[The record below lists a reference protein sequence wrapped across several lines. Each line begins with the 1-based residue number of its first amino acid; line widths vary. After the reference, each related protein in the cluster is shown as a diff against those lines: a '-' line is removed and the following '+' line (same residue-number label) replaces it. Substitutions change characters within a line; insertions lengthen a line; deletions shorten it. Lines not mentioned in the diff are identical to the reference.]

1 MKNLIRG
8 HIYQLKRDF
17 FFFGC
22 LAVGVVYLFM
32 SIRLTLSL
40 ASALS
45 PLTGVDGLLDIF
57 LGGDTILYAFMLL
70 TANMVAETYRSG
82 VMKNIVG
89 RGIAKKQYYLS
100 IVLTVSTA
108 YVLVMLI
115 GGIVM
120 AALAGSQYG
129 MGTISYPGY
138 YTLAIIA
145 RILFAVAHIS
155 FAVTMTVLTRNVITG
170 VALAL
175 VIPNIPQ
182 ILEMALGF
190 FKIQLSLDFL
200 KISAHMPSVYA
211 ASNDLSSFVPC
222 FLVLCG
228 YLIVSIFA
236 GFMLLKYQDIK

>member
-8 HIYQLKRDF
+8 HIYQLRRDYF
-17 FFFGC
+17 FYGC
-22 LAVGVVYLFM
+22 LAVSIVYLFM

-45 PLTGVDGLLDIF
+45 PLMGVDGLLDTF

-70 TANMVAETYRSG
+70 TANMVAETYRTS
-82 VMKNIVG
+82 VMKNIIG

-100 IVLTVSTA
+100 IVLTISTA

-115 GGIVM
+115 GGIIM
-120 AALAGSQYG
+120 AALAGSKYG

-138 YTLAIIA
+138 YALSVIA

-170 VALAL
+170 VVFGL

-182 ILEMALGF
+182 ILEMVLGF
-190 FKIQLSLDFL
+190 FKIQVSLNFL

-211 ASNDLSSFVPC
+211 ASNDISSFLPC

-228 YLIVSIFA
+228 YLAVSVFV
-236 GFMLLKYQDIK
+236 GFRLLKHQDIK

>member
-1 MKNLIRG
+1 
-8 HIYQLKRDF
+8 
-17 FFFGC
+17 
-22 LAVGVVYLFM
+22 M

>member
-45 PLTGVDGLLDIF
+45 PLMGVDGLLDIF

-138 YTLAIIA
+138 YALVIIA

>member
-138 YTLAIIA
+138 YALAIIA

-200 KISAHMPSVYA
+200 KNSAHMPSVYA